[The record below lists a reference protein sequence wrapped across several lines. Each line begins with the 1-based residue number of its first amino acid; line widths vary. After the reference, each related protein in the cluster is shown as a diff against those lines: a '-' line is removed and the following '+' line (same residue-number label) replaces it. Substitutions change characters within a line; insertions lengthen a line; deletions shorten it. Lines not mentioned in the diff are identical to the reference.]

1 MEKVIRA
8 SLDRI
13 EGDFAVVYPDH
24 HDDDDD
30 DHRAPK
36 KFDVPLELVKDA
48 KPGMRLQLH
57 IENDQIERIEIDKEA
72 TDIAR
77 DRIRKKYERLRQG
90 RHLRQ

>member
-30 DHRAPK
+30 HRAPN
-36 KFDVPLELVKDA
+36 KFDVPLKLVKDA

-57 IENDQIERIEIDKEA
+57 IENDQIKRIKIDTEG
-72 TDIAR
+72 TDRSR